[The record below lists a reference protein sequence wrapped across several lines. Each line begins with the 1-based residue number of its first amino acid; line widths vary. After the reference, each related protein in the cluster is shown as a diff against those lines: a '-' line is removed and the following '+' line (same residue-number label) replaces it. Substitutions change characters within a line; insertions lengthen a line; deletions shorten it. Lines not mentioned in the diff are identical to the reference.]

1 MGPGMSK
8 PFKTRVLIISCDVVG
23 PTMAGPGIRYTALA
37 EVLGREFEVLL
48 IAPEGSQPVPG
59 SFHLEVYTRADTGRV
74 LAWARA
80 ADVLLFPADALLDF
94 PDLPTLGK
102 PIVIDGY
109 DPHTAEALFITRG
122 QPLEARV
129 GTHSHRQRLLAQ
141 QCLVG
146 DFFICAGE
154 VQRTW
159 WLGLLEMTGRIN
171 PYTFDEDPT
180 LRRLVDCVPFGLP
193 SEPLPALPADFRPF
207 GLAPED
213 PVLLWGGGLWNWL
226 DPLTAIRALPLV
238 LAHVPNARL
247 LFPGTR
253 QPTPTVP
260 EMKMVTQAR
269 TLAQELGLLDTHVFF
284 GDWVPRAEWPFY
296 LQRATLGLSLHPDS
310 YETHLAF
317 RSRLLEYIWAGLP
330 MVVTGGDETALIV
343 QRYGL
348 GRVVAVG
355 DTAEVAEAILTLLN
369 QSRETFAPAFARARE
384 QFTWERAAEPLLAF
398 CRTPRIAPDKAAG
411 AGRGT
416 PFFSQNLETFQQKLD
431 TLQTELE
438 QAHRER
444 DEAQALVAAYER
456 GRFIR
461 LMRWLKEHW
470 R

>member
-1 MGPGMSK
+1 MSK
-8 PFKTRVLIISCDVVG
+8 PFKTRVLIISSDVVG
-23 PTMAGPGIRYTALA
+23 PTMAGPGIRYAALA
-37 EVLGREFEVLL
+37 GVLGREFEVLL
-48 IAPEGSQPVPG
+48 IAPEGSQALEGP
-59 SFHLEVYTRADTGRV
+59 FHLEFYKRSDGERV
-74 LAWARA
+74 RAWAEA
-80 ADVLLFPADALLDF
+80 ADVLLFPGDVLLDF

-102 PIVIDGY
+102 PIVMDGY
-109 DPHTAEALFITRG
+109 DPHTAETLLWTRA
-122 QPLEARV
+122 QEMAARV
-129 GTHSHRQRLLAQ
+129 GTHSHRLRLLTQ

-180 LRRLVDCVPFGLP
+180 LRKLVDCVPFGLP
-193 SEPLPALPADFRPF
+193 SEPLPPLPADFRPF
-207 GLAPED
+207 GLAPDD
-213 PVLLWGGGLWNWL
+213 PVLLWGGGLWDWL

-238 LAHVPNARL
+238 LERIPNVRL

-253 QPTPTVP
+253 HPNPGIP
-260 EMKMVTQAR
+260 EVGMVEQAR
-269 TLAQELGLLDTHVFF
+269 ILAQELGLSGTHVFF

-296 LQRATLGLSLHPDS
+296 LQRAAVGLSLHPAS

-355 DTAEVAEAILTLLN
+355 DVTGVADAILELLI
-369 QSRETFAPAFARARE
+369 QPRAAWAPAFAQARE
-384 QFTWERAAEPLLAF
+384 AFTWERAAEPLLAF
-398 CRTPRIAPDKAAG
+398 CRAPRMAPDKRAG
-411 AGRGT
+411 VGRGN
-416 PFFSQNLETFQQKLD
+416 PLFIQQIEALQVERD
-431 TLQTELE
+431 TAQ
-438 QAHRER
+438 RER
-444 DEAQALVAAYER
+444 AEAQALVAAYER
-456 GRFIR
+456 GRFMR